1 MESHSV
7 AIIMGI
13 IFYLCVHTIFF
24 QNFPR
29 GMNCALEY
37 GNFSEGKLIMLY
49 FGFFP
54 SINIDYV

>member
-13 IFYLCVHTIFF
+13 IFYLCVHAIFF

-29 GMNCALEY
+29 GMTCALEY

-49 FGFFP
+49 FVF
-54 SINIDYV
+54 SINKQ